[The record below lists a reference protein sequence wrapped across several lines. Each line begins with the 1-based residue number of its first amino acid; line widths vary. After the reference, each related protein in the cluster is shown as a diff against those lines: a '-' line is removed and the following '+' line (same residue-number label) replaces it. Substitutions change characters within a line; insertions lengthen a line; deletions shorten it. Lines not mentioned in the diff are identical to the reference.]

1 MNGRHGWYFGLG
13 LALAAGAGPRGDSW
27 AQVGRNQGVLD
38 PNLATAEQLAALPGL
53 DSALVRS
60 LMEARPFLS
69 MTELN
74 RLLSARLNADQLKA
88 LYPRLFL
95 AINLNAASRDEILLV
110 PGVGPRMAHE
120 FEEYRPYT
128 GLPQFR
134 REIGKY
140 VDSAEVARLEQYVF
154 VPIDL
159 NTASDE
165 DILTI
170 PGLGRRMLREFKEYR
185 PYRTIEQFRREIGK
199 YVDDN
204 EVARLEQYVFVPMNL
219 NSAPG
224 SAFMTIPGMTER
236 MVHEFE
242 EYRPYTTFE
251 QFRRE
256 IGKYV
261 DEKEV
266 ARLERYLV
274 IE

>member
-1 MNGRHGWYFGLG
+1 
-13 LALAAGAGPRGDSW
+13 
-27 AQVGRNQGVLD
+27 
-38 PNLATAEQLAALPGL
+38 
-53 DSALVRS
+53 
-60 LMEARPFLS
+60 
-69 MTELN
+69 MTDLN
-74 RLLSARLNADQLKA
+74 RLLSARLGAEQLKA

-95 AINLNAASRDEILLV
+95 AINLNTATREEILMV

-140 VDSAEVARLEQYVF
+140 VDSAEVARLEQFVF

-199 YVDDN
+199 YVN
-204 EVARLEQYVFVPMNL
+204 
-219 NSAPG
+219 
-224 SAFMTIPGMTER
+224 
-236 MVHEFE
+236 
-242 EYRPYTTFE
+242 
-251 QFRRE
+251 
-256 IGKYV
+256 
-261 DEKEV
+261 EKEV
-266 ARLERYLV
+266 ARLERYVV
-274 IE
+274 IK